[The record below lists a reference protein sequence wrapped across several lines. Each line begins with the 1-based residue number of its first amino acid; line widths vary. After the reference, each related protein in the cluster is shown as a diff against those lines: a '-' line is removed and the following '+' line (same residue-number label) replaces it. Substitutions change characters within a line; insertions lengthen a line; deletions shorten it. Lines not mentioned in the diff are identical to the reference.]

1 MKSSVRGFFLVES
14 PVPLTR
20 EGGRFPV
27 TSGGEKDMFSVG
39 GVPMVS
45 DP

>member
-1 MKSSVRGFFLVES
+1 MRAFFRLES
-14 PVPLTR
+14 PKPLRR
-20 EGGRFPV
+20 EGGRFPLV
-27 TSGGEKDMFSVG
+27 SGGEKDMVSAG